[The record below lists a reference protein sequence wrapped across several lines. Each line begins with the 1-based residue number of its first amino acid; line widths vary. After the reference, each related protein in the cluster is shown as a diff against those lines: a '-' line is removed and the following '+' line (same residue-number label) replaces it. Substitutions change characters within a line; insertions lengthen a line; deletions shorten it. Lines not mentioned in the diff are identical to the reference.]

1 MRGGPATSRSR
12 ASRWSEANWRKVVG
26 GLSRGK
32 MPRRERATGEGDEMA
47 RPADWIGLTVVMGT
61 DMHGDDTVGT
71 LEEVND
77 RGVVVRHGIVEV
89 ESEVVEFEADPEGEV
104 VEIESEIEGEPERQ
118 SIFYP
123 WTKVNWMY
131 HPGE

>member
-1 MRGGPATSRSR
+1 MQ
-12 ASRWSEANWRKVVG
+12 
-26 GLSRGK
+26 
-32 MPRRERATGEGDEMA
+32 RRERATREGDEVA
-47 RPADWIGLTVVMGT
+47 RPEDWIGLTVVMGT

-71 LEEVND
+71 LEEAND

-104 VEIESEIEGEPERQ
+104 VEIEAELEGEPQRQ

-123 WTKVNWMY
+123 WSKVNWMY
-131 HPGE
+131 HPEE

>member
-1 MRGGPATSRSR
+1 MPERRTDRTPR
-12 ASRWSEANWRKVVG
+12 EAGMDELVIPSG
-26 GLSRGK
+26 GK
-32 MPRRERATGEGDEMA
+32 MLRRERLGRTTVA
-47 RPADWIGLTVVMGT
+47 RPADWIGLTVIMGT

-71 LEEVND
+71 LEKVND

-89 ESEVVEFEADPEGEV
+89 ESEVVEFEADSEGEV

-123 WTKVNWMY
+123 WTQINWMY
-131 HPGE
+131 HPEE